1 MIIWWFW
8 WLMVVSNC
16 ETNYENGLEDG
27 WGDGAAIVVQQWWW
41 RCIGR
46 EGVEWWE
53 RERGGKMIKEKEMKK
68 VKKIKL
74 KAKVGKCI

>member
-1 MIIWWFW
+1 M
-8 WLMVVSNC
+8 
-16 ETNYENGLEDG
+16 
-27 WGDGAAIVVQQWWW
+27 
-41 RCIGR
+41 R
-46 EGVEWWE
+46 E